1 MGTEVSKS
9 LDRAVDI
16 VKIIGGVKVVIY
28 IGSLGGTSISR
39 LMVYNV
45 PCANICLF
53 FFCDN
58 KAVINQVIQCAD
70 SLHTICTKG
79 QLFSE

>member
-45 PCANICLF
+45 PTYVSF
-53 FFCDN
+53 FY
-58 KAVINQVIQCAD
+58 V
-70 SLHTICTKG
+70 TIR
-79 QLFSE
+79 Q